1 MAGPTREHLPW
12 PFFDAA
18 HRAFA
23 EKLDQ
28 FAASGAL
35 ANIDHHDIDKSCCAL
50 VRSLG
55 QAGLLDAAV
64 AGAEADASPIDSRL
78 VCLARET
85 LAWHDGLADFAF
97 AMQGLGTGAIAHSA
111 SPELRAA
118 LLPQARSGDAPP
130 ACAL

>member
-1 MAGPTREHLPW
+1 MAGPTREHLHW
-12 PFFDAA
+12 PFFDPA

-28 FAASGAL
+28 FAASGAI
-35 ANIDHHDIDKSCCAL
+35 AHVDHHDVDKACHAM

-64 AGAEADASPIDSRL
+64 AGADAAAPPIDSRL
-78 VCLARET
+78 VCLTRET

-97 AMQGLGTGAIAHSA
+97 AIQGLGTGAIALSG
-111 SPELRAA
+111 SPELRTAV
-118 LLPQARSGDAPP
+118 P
-130 ACAL
+130 ASR

>member
-1 MAGPTREHLPW
+1 MAGPTREHLHW

-23 EKLDQ
+23 EKLDR

-35 ANIDHHDIDKSCCAL
+35 AQIDHHDVDKACRAL

-64 AGAEADASPIDSRL
+64 AGA
-78 VCLARET
+78 
-85 LAWHDGLADFAF
+85 
-97 AMQGLGTGAIAHSA
+97 
-111 SPELRAA
+111 AA
-118 LLPQARSGDAPP
+118 DAPP
-130 ACAL
+130 IELAPGVPGARDLGLA